1 MNSIISNN
9 PSELGLFVIWP
20 RYVHLQEKI
29 IDSIQSKFKIR
40 IIQKMKWSKEKLRLN
55 YYRFYGDK
63 LSTSSIKE
71 KQGNGETF
79 IVIVFE
85 DETPIS
91 QIVLTAR
98 GIEKVNGN
106 FFSQKSSLRNHFK
119 TKFGFHASNS
129 VDETRRD
136 LMLLL
141 GITLQDIPNN
151 LVISNTIMQRDIT
164 GFNNWKSF
172 DQLFRFLN
180 EVDPYV
186 VLRNE
191 STIFEEKFQ
200 EDIDF
205 LCYNPKKFAL
215 FLNAKK
221 QSRGYERANYEIT
234 VGSVTIP
241 VDLRYIGDGYFD
253 CKWQENCLKSRIKSE
268 RNVYILDNQNLY
280 FSLAY
285 HSFIHKKSFPEKY
298 SAFFKIAQEELR
310 YKLYEFMNHNNYQM
324 VEPEDI
330 TLFFNVNNGG
340 TIKFSK
346 YRRRRYKKGLKA
358 SFKRFFYSFS
368 KLLFVKSPY

>member
-1 MNSIISNN
+1 MNSIINN
-9 PSELGLFVIWP
+9 YTSELGLFVIWP
-20 RYVHLQEKI
+20 RYVHLQEQI
-29 IDSIQSKFKIR
+29 IDSIQNRFKIR
-40 IIQKMKWSKEKLRLN
+40 MIQKMKWSKDKHQLN

-85 DETPIS
+85 DEMPTS
-91 QIVLTAR
+91 QIVLTSR
-98 GIEKVNGN
+98 GIEKVNIN
-106 FFSQKSSLRNHFK
+106 FFLQKSSLRKQFK

-129 VDETRRD
+129 LDETRRD

-141 GITLQDIPNN
+141 GITLQDVPNN
-151 LVISNTIMQRDIT
+151 LVISNTTMQRDIT
-164 GFNNWKSF
+164 GSNNWESF

-191 STIFEEKFQ
+191 SMIFEEKFG

-205 LCYNPKKFAL
+205 LCYNSKKFAL

-221 QSRGYERANYEIT
+221 QSRGYERANHEIT
-234 VGSVTIP
+234 VGSVKIP
-241 VDLRYIGDGYFD
+241 VDLRYVGDGYFD
-253 CKWQENCLKSRIKSE
+253 CKWQENCLKNRIKSE

-280 FSLAY
+280 YSLAY
-285 HSFIHKKSFPEKY
+285 HSFIHKKSFPDKY
-298 SAFFKIAQEELR
+298 SAFFEVTQEELR
-310 YKLYEFMNHNNYQM
+310 YKLYEFMDYNNYQM
-324 VEPEDI
+324 VEPKDI

-340 TIKFSK
+340 TIKFTK
-346 YRRRRYKKGLKA
+346 YRRRRYKRGLKA
-358 SFKRFFYSFS
+358 SFKRFFYNLS
-368 KLLFVKSPY
+368 KLLLIKSPY